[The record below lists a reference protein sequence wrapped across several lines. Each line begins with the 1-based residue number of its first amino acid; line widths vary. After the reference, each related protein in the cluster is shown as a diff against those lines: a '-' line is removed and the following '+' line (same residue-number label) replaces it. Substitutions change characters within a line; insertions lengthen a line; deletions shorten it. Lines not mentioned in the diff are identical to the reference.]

1 MMKTIKSY
9 QSKTIDRLRE
19 ENTLLQAEISDLK
32 EQLRSA
38 NEELTLAEYKYN
50 ELNQVYNKYMSGYS
64 ERIEALAELQL
75 RYEAIFE
82 KCRDAGRQYTKQVG
96 EYVNDIK
103 RQSRRW

>member
-1 MMKTIKSY
+1 MRSIKSY

-19 ENTLLQAEISDLK
+19 ENVALQAEIKDLK
-32 EQLRSA
+32 EQLRSTK
-38 NEELTLAEYKYN
+38 EELTLAEYKYDK
-50 ELNQVYNKYMSGYS
+50 LNQVYNKYMSGYS

-75 RYEAIFE
+75 QYETVFE
-82 KCRDAGRQYTKQVG
+82 KCREAGRQYTKQVG